1 MEYTKGEW
9 KVYKGQDGEIVYILA
24 PFPEEHQTKEN
35 RNAEVV
41 VVRMMGA
48 WTGGKAEQQANAH
61 LIAAAPIGDELA
73 KNVKSVAE
81 SIQVFIKNHCA
92 LDVDSE
98 ILKIDLYEAFKS
110 THKGIR
116 PSSFFRCIEK
126 GYPVRPLTKIVD
138 VTRSRFLRG
147 ITLKVA
153 CPTKL

>member
-73 KNVKSVAE
+73 NAVGAMNFEDYDDYLEVLEIAKRFKAKAE
-81 SIQVFIKNHCA
+81 GK
-92 LDVDSE
+92 
-98 ILKIDLYEAFKS
+98 
-110 THKGIR
+110 
-116 PSSFFRCIEK
+116 
-126 GYPVRPLTKIVD
+126 
-138 VTRSRFLRG
+138 
-147 ITLKVA
+147 
-153 CPTKL
+153 